1 MSIHPTAVVDPRA
14 EIHPDAELGPYAVV
28 DGPAKIGAG
37 TRLLPHAVVMGWT
50 EIGEGNVVHSGAVL
64 GDAPQDLSYHG
75 AKSYLRIGDRNVF
88 REGVQ
93 VHRGTAPEST
103 TIIGNDNF
111 FMANSHVAHNC
122 RVGNHIIL
130 TNNAVLGGY
139 VEIGD
144 RAFLSASC
152 AVHQFVRVGQIAI
165 MRGMSATSRD
175 VPPFSHH
182 RLAAHGARAERGGVA
197 PGRFRR
203 AQDPRPQERLPA
215 PVPQAPQPRRRGKGP
230 GSEPERPLRRHRRAA
245 RFHPLIAARRLRR
258 PQVPSPRKTLRPSP
272 RPSPRGR
279 GPIFPSPHGRGWPK
293 AG

>member
-14 EIHPDAELGPYAVV
+14 EIHAEADLGPYAVV

-37 TRLLPHAVVMGWT
+37 TRLLPHAVIMGWT

-64 GDAPQDLSYHG
+64 GDAPQDLSYRG

-103 TIIGNDNF
+103 TVLGDDNF
-111 FMANSHVAHNC
+111 LMANSHVAHNC

-175 VPPFSHH
+175 VPPFSIIDWQHTV
-182 RLAAHGARAERGGVA
+182 RGLNVVGL
-197 PGRFRR
+197 RR
-203 AQDPRPQERLPA
+203 AGFDEPRIRALKNAFQLLFRKRRNLGATVKDLEANLKDPAGDIAELLEFIRSSQRGVCA
-215 PVPQAPQPRRRGKGP
+215 GPR
-230 GSEPERPLRRHRRAA
+230 S
-245 RFHPLIAARRLRR
+245 HPLGR
-258 PQVPSPRKTLRPSP
+258 P
-272 RPSPRGR
+272 
-279 GPIFPSPHGRGWPK
+279 
-293 AG
+293 